1 VKDDGYVRLCKI
13 ALCGLSPSD
22 DTDLAES
29 TFDGVAMLKIKNVN
43 TYYGQVHALKN
54 VSLHLD
60 EGEIVTLIGANG
72 AGKTTLLNSLSGI
85 VPPRSGEILFA
96 GTSAGNLAPNRIVKL
111 GISQVPEGRQV
122 FKPLSVEDNLELGA
136 YQHYGSRAGR
146 VQAKDTAEMVYNL
159 FPVLQTRRKQLAGT
173 LSGGEQQMLSIGRAL
188 MAKPRLLL
196 LDEPSMGL
204 APMIVQEIF
213 KVIEN
218 LSKENKTTVLLV
230 EQNAR
235 AALKMARRGYV
246 LETGRIILEG
256 TAAELLENRD
266 VQRAYLG
273 KDKKEIWE
281 R

>member
-1 VKDDGYVRLCKI
+1 
-13 ALCGLSPSD
+13 
-22 DTDLAES
+22 
-29 TFDGVAMLKIKNVN
+29 MLKIKNIN

-54 VSLHLD
+54 VSLHLM

-85 VPPRSGEILFA
+85 VPPKSGEITFA
-96 GTSAGNLAPNRIVKL
+96 GFPISSLAPSRIVKL

-136 YQHYGSRAGR
+136 YLHYRTRAGR
-146 VQAKDTAEMVYNL
+146 AEVKKTGEMVYAL
-159 FPVLQTRRKQLAGT
+159 FPILWERRKQLAGT

-188 MAKPRLLL
+188 MAKPKLLL

-204 APMIVQEIF
+204 APMITQEIF
-213 KVIEN
+213 KVIAG
-218 LSKENKTTVLLV
+218 LSQEKKTTVLLV

-235 AALKMARRGYV
+235 AALKMANRGYV
-246 LETGRIILEG
+246 LETGKMILEG
-256 TAAELLENRD
+256 TAAELLDNKD